1 MLGGDHKSARGK
13 TEEDTQYTCEPLG
26 DLRYLFRTTNECHS
40 NEHPQNLVS
49 GDKISQDNL
58 KEPTQLDRD
67 CTPRQTGDRSSDS
80 WTRRDLSYPGNVNLK
95 LTNVLT
101 SPCYAILMMLM
112 IISCTV
118 NCLTCVVSAQV
129 NQLQHAV
136 PVQQRYKTTADH
148 GKYQTPL
155 DTAIRTLRLETSKR
169 GRPNTPRRPSS
180 AGSSQ
185 KDLDAPIPKELG
197 LPSLEGG
204 MLGR

>member
-1 MLGGDHKSARGK
+1 MNTPK
-13 TEEDTQYTCEPLG
+13 
-26 DLRYLFRTTNECHS
+26 
-40 NEHPQNLVS
+40 NLVS
-49 GDKISQDNL
+49 GDNISQDNS

-67 CTPRQTGDRSSDS
+67 CTPRQTGDRSSDP

-95 LTNVLT
+95 LTNVPT
-101 SPCYAILMMLM
+101 SPCYAILMMIM
-112 IISCTV
+112 IIPCTV
-118 NCLTCVVSAQV
+118 NCLTCFVSAQV

-136 PVQQRYKTTADH
+136 PVQQRYKTTANH
-148 GKYQTPL
+148 GIYHILL
-155 DTAIRTLRLETSKR
+155 DTAIRTLRIETSKR
-169 GRPNTPRRPSS
+169 GRPNTPHHPSS

>member
-1 MLGGDHKSARGK
+1 MS
-13 TEEDTQYTCEPLG
+13 
-26 DLRYLFRTTNECHS
+26 
-40 NEHPQNLVS
+40 HP
-49 GDKISQDNL
+49 G
-58 KEPTQLDRD
+58 
-67 CTPRQTGDRSSDS
+67 
-80 WTRRDLSYPGNVNLK
+80 YVNLE
-95 LTNVLT
+95 LTNVPT
-101 SPCYAILMMLM
+101 SPCYAILMILM
-112 IISCTV
+112 IILCTV
-118 NCLTCVVSAQV
+118 NCLTCFVSAEV

-148 GKYQTPL
+148 GKYHTPL
-155 DTAIRTLRLETSKR
+155 DTAIRTLRIETSKR